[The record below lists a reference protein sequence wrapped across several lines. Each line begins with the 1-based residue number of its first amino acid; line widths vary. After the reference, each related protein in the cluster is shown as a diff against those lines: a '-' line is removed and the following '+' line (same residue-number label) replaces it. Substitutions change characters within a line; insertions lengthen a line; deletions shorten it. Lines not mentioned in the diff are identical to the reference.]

1 MKPAVSIIVPVYN
14 VADYLPRCLD
24 SLRGQTLA
32 DIEIIA
38 VDDGSTDRSAE
49 VLARYAAEDDRIKV
63 IRQNNQGQGAARN
76 AGLNAAA
83 GRFIG
88 FVDAD
93 DWAEPGMFE
102 TMYARTLE
110 TDADICACD
119 YNTVYDHR
127 VLPNAL
133 GLADVTFSI
142 ADCGIDR
149 YWLEKKYSVVL
160 WNKIYKKSIIDAH
173 AIRFDSKGEVFSE
186 DVLFNLY
193 YLLHTRTVTAIP
205 VSYYNYYQRGGSLTH
220 SFRPD
225 YLQKELALVEKF
237 RAYYDG
243 YTDREKT
250 DNMTF
255 GILFDR
261 VLDNSLHNLESRQGL
276 GRLRADLKLA
286 GRHASFAASMRKIAR
301 DKNTWLPLRGFAFLN
316 SRRWFL
322 LSSCYL
328 KAYYIAT
335 KLKKRLS
342 DRGLPA

>member
-1 MKPAVSIIVPVYN
+1 MGLFLCGHGPYDTPASYIHHPCGPPHTLQEDIHEASRQYRCPLYN

-102 TMYARTLE
+102 TMYARALE

-133 GLADVTFSI
+133 GLAEVTFSI
-142 ADCGIDR
+142 AECGIDR
-149 YWLEKKYSVVL
+149 
-160 WNKIYKKSIIDAH
+160 
-173 AIRFDSKGEVFSE
+173 
-186 DVLFNLY
+186 
-193 YLLHTRTVTAIP
+193 
-205 VSYYNYYQRGGSLTH
+205 
-220 SFRPD
+220 
-225 YLQKELALVEKF
+225 
-237 RAYYDG
+237 
-243 YTDREKT
+243 
-250 DNMTF
+250 
-255 GILFDR
+255 
-261 VLDNSLHNLESRQGL
+261 
-276 GRLRADLKLA
+276 
-286 GRHASFAASMRKIAR
+286 
-301 DKNTWLPLRGFAFLN
+301 
-316 SRRWFL
+316 
-322 LSSCYL
+322 
-328 KAYYIAT
+328 
-335 KLKKRLS
+335 
-342 DRGLPA
+342 